1 MDIDLQDML
10 FNTWLIVNYKINFKK
25 SYRIENITDLL
36 IALGGGQRQRVLLAF
51 EKDEQLN

>member
-10 FNTWLIVNYKINFKK
+10 FNTWLIVKYKINYKK

-36 IALGGGQRQRVLLAF
+36 IALGGGQRQRVPLAF
-51 EKDEQLN
+51 END